1 MKKKLIFAT
10 IFLVSLSPCRLLL
23 ADPIIIDSALK
34 SYSLGKHVEYLE
46 DREKKLSIDDVV
58 TISEG
63 WKTSEAESFNFG
75 FTASVYWMRFTVENR
90 EERNISWYLEIGYP
104 MIDYIDLYIP
114 RESGEYSVRKAGD
127 SLPFEKRDIPD
138 RNFIFTLEEQPGAHT
153 YYLRFETMSSL
164 NFSLIMHSLSAYLE
178 SRMENMPIIWIFYGL
193 MIIMVI
199 YNLFLFFFI
208 REKNYI
214 FYVIFT
220 LSYIFIQL
228 TLDGFSFQYLWPNSI
243 WWASNCVPFLI
254 SLTCFWGVIFCREY
268 MQVRKDFPV
277 INLLMLSLITI
288 SGILTAVAL
297 FMDYRVSIKISTVL
311 ALLVVLSLSAISVIN
326 TIRGSRPAR
335 FILIGFTGMF
345 IGVALYVLKT
355 YGVLPTNFIT
365 VWGMQIGFS
374 FVVIFLSLGLGDK
387 INSMRNELQLLNRGL
402 EESERES
409 KKRTGYLENIVNT
422 VQGISSDLLN
432 ISHDLADIG
441 NRFSKISIEQATS
454 SEEMSAS
461 FEELTSSNENI
472 SQSTIEQKREGEK
485 TRELANILNETQQ
498 YVREMSV
505 SVLESVSVISQS
517 VSDMGSNLKNM
528 IERMELID
536 EGGKT
541 ISGFIAIIDDIT
553 DRINLLSLNAAIE
566 AARAGEYGRGFSVV
580 SDEIGKLAQATSD
593 NSKEI
598 SGQIR
603 RIISDIDSGIG
614 IVNETKQSTDEI
626 FNMVNTINQKID
638 AVKELMGNLGNAI
651 ENVTNQA
658 EIMDALSRDI
668 AASTNEQNI
677 SMSDTLKSVERL
689 SEIAQEIAQH
699 NQDIVDFTRRINEKS
714 IVLDELVKD
723 IN

>member
-1 MKKKLIFAT
+1 MKIKLICVIA
-10 IFLVSLSPCRLLL
+10 FLVSLSPRLLL
-23 ADPIIIDSALK
+23 ADPIIVDSALK
-34 SYSLGKHVEYLE
+34 SYSLGRQVEYLE
-46 DREKKLSIDDVV
+46 DREKKFSIDDVV

-63 WKTSEAESFNFG
+63 WKPSESESFNFG
-75 FTASVYWMRFTVENR
+75 FTTSVYWMRFTVENR
-90 EERNISWYLEIGYP
+90 EERNIPWYLEVGYP
-104 MIDYIDLYIP
+104 MIDKIDLYIP
-114 RESGEYSVRKAGD
+114 RESGQYSVKKAGD

-138 RNFIFTLEEQPGAHT
+138 RNFIFTMDEPPGTHT

-164 NFSLIMHSLSAYLE
+164 NFSLIMHSLNAYLE
-178 SRMENMPIIWIFYGL
+178 NRMGNMPIIWIFYGL
-193 MIIMVI
+193 MIIMII
-199 YNLFLFFFI
+199 YNFFLFFFI
-208 REKNYI
+208 RERSYI

-220 LSYIFIQL
+220 LSYVFIQM

-268 MQVRKDFPV
+268 MQVRKNFPV
-277 INLLMLSLITI
+277 INLIMLSLIATG
-288 SGILTAVAL
+288 GILTPVVL
-297 FMDYRVSIKISTVL
+297 FMDYRLSIKITTVL
-311 ALLVVLSLSAISVIN
+311 ALVVVLSLSVISVIN

-335 FILIGFTGMF
+335 FILIGFMGMF

-387 INSMRNELQLLNRGL
+387 INTMRNELQLLNRGL
-402 EESERES
+402 EESEMES

-422 VQGISSDLLN
+422 VQGISRDLLS
-432 ISHDLADIG
+432 ISHDLTDIG
-441 NRFSKISIEQATS
+441 NRFSKISMEQATS

-472 SQSTIEQKREGEK
+472 AQSTIKQKTEGEK
-485 TRELANILNETQQ
+485 TRELANVLNETQQ
-498 YVREMSV
+498 YVRDMSV
-505 SVLESVSVISQS
+505 SVLESVSVISES

-541 ISGFIAIIDDIT
+541 ISGFIAMIDDIT

-603 RIISDIDSGIG
+603 KIIGDIDSGIR
-614 IVNETKQSTDEI
+614 IVHETKQSTEDI
-626 FNMVNTINQKID
+626 FNMISTINEKVD

-651 ENVTNQA
+651 ENVTSQA

-668 AASTNEQNI
+668 AASTGEQNI

-699 NQDIVDFTRRINEKS
+699 HQDIVDFTRRINEKS

-723 IN
+723 ID